1 MKEAGSEILAAIS
14 YILYIYIFCVLEM
27 GWGNIYRRRAK
38 VFTLAMIIY
47 IDYKVRI
54 SRIENLIMSYLFRVM
69 LIAYADCG
77 GCLFLY

>member
-1 MKEAGSEILAAIS
+1 MKAAGSEILAAI
-14 YILYIYIFCVLEM
+14 IYIYIFVLET

-69 LIAYADCG
+69 LIVYADCG